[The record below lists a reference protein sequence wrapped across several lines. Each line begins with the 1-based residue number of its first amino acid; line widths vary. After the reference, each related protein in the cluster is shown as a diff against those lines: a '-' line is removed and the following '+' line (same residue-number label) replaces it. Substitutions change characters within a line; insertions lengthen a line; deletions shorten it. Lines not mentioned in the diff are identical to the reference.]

1 MLQLGQEDGR
11 STHEK
16 IKRREKGMRK
26 LSTIGFVVLLL
37 VQFGCTSYRIE
48 RTDNSNA
55 TQKIDRTGSAYVS
68 VCEDGRYDAEI
79 YLGSGM
85 ATAQVIMNEFLKYL
99 TVVSIGKTQETY
111 DEALKSALYGGYKY
125 FIYPSI
131 EQWEDHATEV
141 TEIRDKLRLT
151 IIVVETLSGEQLD
164 LVMISGKSKFFTVGG
179 DQPQDLLAT
188 PIRIY
193 VNSLFE

>member
-1 MLQLGQEDGR
+1 MKKLPAIGIAVMLFL
-11 STHEK
+11 
-16 IKRREKGMRK
+16 
-26 LSTIGFVVLLL
+26 
-37 VQFGCTSYRIE
+37 QFGCTSYRIE
-48 RTDNSNA
+48 RTDNTNP
-55 TQKIDRTGSAYVS
+55 TPDIDRTGSVYIS

-85 ATAQVIMNEFLKYL
+85 ATAQVIKNEFLKYIE
-99 TVVSIGKTQETY
+99 VVSIGKTHEAY

-125 FIYPSI
+125 LVYPSI
-131 EQWEDHATEV
+131 EQWEDHETEV
-141 TEIRDKLRLT
+141 TEIRDKLRLK
-151 IIVVETLSGEQLD
+151 IKVVETLSGDQID
-164 LVMISGKSKFFTVGG
+164 RVMITGKSKLFTIGG